1 MKTIAI
7 IGRVTADPTYKKAEN
22 DTIYSTFTVAVGKE
36 GETEFFNCVAFNK
49 TATNVKKCVNKGDRI
64 GVVGDLSSNAYI
76 SKKDNSPK
84 VSLNVKVDKVEFIET
99 KNEKIEKSMQKPNIE
114 DDLLKFDD

>member
-22 DTIYSTFTVAVGKE
+22 DVIYSTFTVAVGKDE
-36 GETEFFNCVAFNK
+36 SAEFFNCVAFNK
-49 TATNVKKCVNKGDRI
+49 TATNVKKCVGKGDRI
-64 GVVGDLSSNAYI
+64 GVVGDLSSSAYI
-76 SKKDNSPK
+76 SKKDNLPK

-99 KNEKIEKSMQKPNIE
+99 KSEKIEKSTQKPSEE
-114 DDLLKFDD
+114 DLPKFDD